1 MFSFSNC
8 RNEKGEKKERM
19 STKRTELSK
28 KGNKEKLKI
37 RKEGRKRNAP
47 V

>member
-1 MFSFSNC
+1 M
-8 RNEKGEKKERM
+8 
-19 STKRTELSK
+19 TELSK
-28 KGNKEKLKI
+28 KGNEEKLKI